1 MGVRLR
7 IGQLET
13 YLNIAFIIQDLSFYP
28 FLKIKAKSTYSRLS
42 IILFEYNLKTFQI
55 AKMTF
60 VYSKNFKIKEKYIK
74 IIRNYRMFPL
84 FSKTQ
89 MMYYVYLYSTFAT

>member
-28 FLKIKAKSTYSRLS
+28 FQKIKAKVTYSRLS

-60 VYSKNFKIKEKYIK
+60 VYWKNLKVYGKIYKNHKKLSNVSAI
-74 IIRNYRMFPL
+74 F
-84 FSKTQ
+84 
-89 MMYYVYLYSTFAT
+89 